1 MSFEYVAVFMCLEMT
16 IMYEA
21 IKNTLNLGH
30 AWLRWK
36 NVIKITVEEI
46 GWEGTSDRLVNM
58 VVKVEV
64 HKIWGLP

>member
-16 IMYEA
+16 VMYEA

-36 NVIKITVEEI
+36 NIIKITVEEI
-46 GWEGTSDRLVNM
+46 GWEVRVGASDRLVNM
-58 VVKVEV
+58 VMRLGV
-64 HKIWGLP
+64 P